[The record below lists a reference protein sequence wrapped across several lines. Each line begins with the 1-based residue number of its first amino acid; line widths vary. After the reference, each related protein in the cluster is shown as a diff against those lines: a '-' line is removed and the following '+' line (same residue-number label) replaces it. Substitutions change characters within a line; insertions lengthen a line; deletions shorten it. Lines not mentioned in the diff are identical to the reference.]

1 MTNASAN
8 ASAEPLSDT
17 GMGVLRGVMDR
28 LVPAIDQLPGAGA
41 MGLAPEVDALAR
53 RHPPYHRAL
62 ASFIDKLV
70 PKWSAGLSPS
80 QQDALLRDL
89 EAADAVAF
97 NAVLELVYLAYYSD
111 PRVHKRVGWR
121 SGPLQPQG
129 FPLAPFNPEVL
140 RATRQRKPFW
150 RQT

>member
-1 MTNASAN
+1 MTNPSTTE
-8 ASAEPLSDT
+8 SAEPLSDAQMT
-17 GMGVLRGVMDR
+17 ILGGVMDR
-28 LVPAIDQLPGAGA
+28 LVPPIDELPGAGA

-62 ASFIDKLV
+62 TGFVKKLA
-70 PKWSAGLSPS
+70 PKWSAGLPPP
-80 QQDALLRDL
+80 QQDALLREL

-111 PRVHKRVGWR
+111 PRVHRRVGWR
-121 SGPLQPQG
+121 GGPLQPEG

-140 RATRQRKPFW
+140 RVTRQRKPFW